1 MSWQE
6 HKHFHRVTSRPAH
19 SGGGFRWGI
28 DNQIVWVP
36 LTADAVPQGYLR
48 RGMLDG
54 AIAAYEVALGR
65 NVDYMCPIVPR
76 YHYRL
81 AGPYEE
87 MGMKK
92 KAIEEYT
99 KFLGIWRKTAPI
111 YREPQDAKMRLAKLG
126 GKP

>member
-1 MSWQE
+1 MLWQE
-6 HKHFHRVTSRPAH
+6 HKHFRRVTSRPAH

-36 LTADAVPQGYLR
+36 LPPDAVPQRYLQ
-48 RGMLDG
+48 RGMLDS

-65 NVDYMCPIVPR
+65 NVDYMCSIVPR

-81 AGPYEE
+81 ARPYEE

-92 KAIEEYT
+92 KAIEEHT
-99 KFLGIWRKTAPI
+99 KFLKIWRKADPI
-111 YREPQDAKMRLAKLG
+111 
-126 GKP
+126 